1 METRLISRRALIR
14 GGLAVG
20 AALGVAGTV
29 RLPPVA
35 SGYTTFSWREIEI
48 LGAISDAMFPAGPVL
63 ISGRDA
69 GVVEE
74 VDRIIGTGF
83 PPLHAMGFRYLLRT
97 LEWGTVATFGTSF
110 SRLSVEDARAVLDS
124 WGDPGLLPRRIAS
137 DVLRTVFGMA
147 YFANREVQRA
157 MEWRSLC
164 GSGAA

>member
-1 METRLISRRALIR
+1 METRLVSRRALIR

-20 AALGVAGTV
+20 AALGVAATV

-48 LGAISDAMFPAGPVL
+48 LGAITDAMFPAGPVL

-83 PPLHAMGFRYLLRT
+83 PPLHATGFRYLLRT
-97 LEWGTVATFGTSF
+97 LEWATVATSGLPF
-110 SRLSVEDARAVLDS
+110 SRLPVEDARAVLDD
-124 WGDPGLLPRRIAS
+124 WGDPGLLPRRVAS
-137 DVLRTVFGMA
+137 DVFRAVFGMA

-157 MEWRSLC
+157 MDWRSLC
-164 GSGAA
+164 ASGTS